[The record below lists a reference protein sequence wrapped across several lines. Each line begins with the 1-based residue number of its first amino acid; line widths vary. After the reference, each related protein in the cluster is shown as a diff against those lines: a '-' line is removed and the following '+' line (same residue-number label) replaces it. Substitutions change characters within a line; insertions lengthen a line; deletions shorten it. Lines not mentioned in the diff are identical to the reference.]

1 MQEGNPFQTPP
12 FKASTNRESVSSGPK
27 EFKEQKLS
35 DMGSLDPVIKASSI
49 SISFTPYAKNNASII
64 KTIDKLEKKESLLSS
79 QIFEK
84 DQQLHSLKSE
94 ESKVKGLA
102 KSSSA

>member
-1 MQEGNPFQTPP
+1 M
-12 FKASTNRESVSSGPK
+12 
-27 EFKEQKLS
+27 S
-35 DMGSLDPVIKASSI
+35 DMGSVDTEIKASSI
-49 SISFTPYAKNNASII
+49 SISFTPYAKNNTSLI

-84 DQQLHSLKSE
+84 DQQLHSLKSKN
-94 ESKVKGLA
+94 SKEKRQT

>member
-1 MQEGNPFQTPP
+1 M
-12 FKASTNRESVSSGPK
+12 
-27 EFKEQKLS
+27 S
-35 DMGSLDPVIKASSI
+35 DMGSVDTEIKASSI
-49 SISFTPYAKNNASII
+49 SISFTPYAKNNTSLI

-84 DQQLHSLKSE
+84 DQQLHSLKSKN
-94 ESKVKGLA
+94 SKEKRLT